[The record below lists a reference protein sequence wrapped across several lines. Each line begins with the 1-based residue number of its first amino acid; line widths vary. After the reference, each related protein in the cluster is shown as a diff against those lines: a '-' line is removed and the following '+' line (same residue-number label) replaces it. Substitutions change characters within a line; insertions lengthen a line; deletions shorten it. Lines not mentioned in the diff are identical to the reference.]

1 MAIQFSKLK
10 RWGYHVIIAID
21 QLFNALI
28 GGGADETLSSRT
40 YRGAILAKNP
50 RKRWRVLYK
59 IINAIFFDK
68 NHCKTAYE
76 SEKNRKQ
83 YPTAFQAIDENSI
96 NVEII
101 SNMMICYLTESI
113 FMQMTHDAGKA
124 WKKSDNPVQIDTE
137 ENALRQLI
145 REVVDITLASKFKD
159 GICHLT
165 NENMK
170 EIQRQAILEIW
181 EIWEAC

>member
-1 MAIQFSKLK
+1 MAIHFRKLNQ
-10 RWGYHVIIAID
+10 WLYNVIIALD

-83 YPTAFQAIDENSI
+83 YPE
-96 NVEII
+96 
-101 SNMMICYLTESI
+101 
-113 FMQMTHDAGKA
+113 H
-124 WKKSDNPVQIDTE
+124 
-137 ENALRQLI
+137 
-145 REVVDITLASKFKD
+145 FK
-159 GICHLT
+159 T
-165 NENMK
+165 S
-170 EIQRQAILEIW
+170 
-181 EIWEAC
+181 